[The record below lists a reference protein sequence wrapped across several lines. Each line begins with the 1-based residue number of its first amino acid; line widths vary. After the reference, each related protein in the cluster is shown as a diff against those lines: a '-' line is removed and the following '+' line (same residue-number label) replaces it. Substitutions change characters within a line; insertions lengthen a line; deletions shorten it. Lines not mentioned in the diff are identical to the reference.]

1 MPKPLTPKPNSPLS
15 RQAFVDAALLVISEV
30 GVEKM
35 SMRKVASSLGVSA
48 MAMYKHFPNKEELLA
63 ATLDAVIAKAD
74 VFPPADLAWQAWV
87 ERVAR
92 GMYDALCAETSWVP
106 LLGSMRLGPQAARA
120 TEAFV
125 NRLTHEGFSTEQAG
139 RAYFAVI
146 QVVIGGVC
154 LNASIKAQRQT
165 QMTDAQ
171 SKEQS
176 NTSSKLT
183 PLTLRHLE
191 QANPKGLNI
200 APTLE
205 TMDQLD
211 QLSLGLPMIIDSLT
225 LQLAQTNS

>member
-1 MPKPLTPKPNSPLS
+1 MPKPAHPPRTSLN
-15 RQAFVDAALLVISEV
+15 RQAFIDAALQVIREV
-30 GVEKM
+30 GVEKL

-74 VFPPADLAWQAWV
+74 VFPPTDLPWQDWV

-92 GMYDALCAETSWVP
+92 GMYNALCAESSWVP

-125 NRLTHEGFSTEQAG
+125 ERLSAEGFSTEQAG

-154 LNASIKAQRQT
+154 LHASITKQLQVPSTTEGTA
-165 QMTDAQ
+165 TD
-171 SKEQS
+171 
-176 NTSSKLT
+176 SKLT
-183 PLTLRHLE
+183 PLTLRHLKE
-191 QANPKGLNI
+191 GNPEGPNI
-200 APTLE
+200 SPTLE
-205 TMDQLD
+205 TMGQVDQLT
-211 QLSLGLPMIIDSLT
+211 LGLPMIIESLA
-225 LQLAQTNS
+225 LQ